1 MKLFS
6 SMETSTSALT
16 AERLRMNLIANNL
29 ANINT
34 TRGPGG
40 QPYRRQFAV
49 QAPRTQS
56 FQDVFSR
63 MLGDQPAEPAQANE
77 AGSGVRIVEIKED
90 QSPYKLKYDPT
101 HPDADK
107 DGMVR
112 LPNVDMTTE
121 TVDMMVSQ
129 RVYEANVSAFN
140 AAKAMAMKALEIGR

>member
-1 MKLFS
+1 MRMFR

-16 AERLRMNLIANNL
+16 AERLKMDLIANNL

-40 QPYRRQFAV
+40 EPYRRKVAV
-49 QAPRTQS
+49 QEERRES
-56 FQDVFSR
+56 FQDIFAKT
-63 MLGDQPAEPAQANE
+63 LDNNKKPEE
-77 AGSGVRIVEIKED
+77 AGNGVRIMRIQED
-90 QSPYKLKYDPT
+90 PSAFKMKYDPT

-121 TVDMMVSQ
+121 MLDMMMAQ
-129 RVYEANVSAFN
+129 RVYEANVTAFN
-140 AAKAMAMKALEIGR
+140 VSKSMALKALEIGR

>member
-1 MKLFS
+1 MRIFR

-16 AERLRMNLIANNL
+16 AERLKMDLIANNL

-40 QPYRRQFAV
+40 QPYRRKVAV
-49 QAPRTQS
+49 QEERRES
-56 FQDVFSR
+56 FQDLLSKA
-63 MLGDQPAEPAQANE
+63 LDNKKPEE
-77 AGSGVRIVEIKED
+77 AGNGVRVTRIQED
-90 QSPYKLKYDPT
+90 PSAFKVKYDPT

-121 TVDMMVSQ
+121 MLDMMMAQ
-129 RVYEANVSAFN
+129 RIYEANVTAFN
-140 AAKAMAMKALEIGR
+140 VSKSMALKALEIGR